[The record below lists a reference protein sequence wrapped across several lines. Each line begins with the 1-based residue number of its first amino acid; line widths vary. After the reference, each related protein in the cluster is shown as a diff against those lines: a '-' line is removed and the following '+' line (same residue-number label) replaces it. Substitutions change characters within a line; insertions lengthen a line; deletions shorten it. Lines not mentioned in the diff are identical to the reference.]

1 MPAGLA
7 SWCYRHRRF
16 LLSCLARLLSVTT
29 AWQTIGGDRLS
40 DFWRT
45 GVIEDSLNGQH
56 VAMLGF
62 MLTLAQHL
70 VGRVATSS
78 IKRSC
83 RTQPSGGDVAG
94 NLERINPNHSLLAA
108 SLILDGSA
116 TMIHSLVTI
125 E

>member
-1 MPAGLA
+1 MPAGWLR
-7 SWCYRHRRF
+7 WCYRHRRF
-16 LLSCLARLLSVTT
+16 LLSCLARLLRGAT

-40 DFWRT
+40 DFWRL
-45 GVIEDSLNGQH
+45 VLIEDSLNGQH

-62 MLTLAQHL
+62 MLPWLQHL

-83 RTQPSGGDVAG
+83 PLNASGGDVAG
-94 NLERINPNHSLLAA
+94 NLERFNPNHPFFVA

-116 TMIHSLVTI
+116 SMIHSLVLLI
-125 E
+125 

>member
-7 SWCYRHRRF
+7 RWCYRHRRF
-16 LLSCLARLLSVTT
+16 LLSCLARLLSVAT

-45 GVIEDSLNGQH
+45 CVIEDSLNGQH

-62 MLTLAQHL
+62 MLTLRQHL

-83 RTQPSGGDVAG
+83 RTHASGGDVAG
-94 NLERINPNHSLLAA
+94 NLERFNPNHSLLVA

-125 E
+125 I